1 MPPDKKTQ
9 QENTNGILCF
19 FFDRM
24 GADGKR
30 MESSRYWLPC
40 SISNYTNGALLY
52 IFLLEMYVR
61 SARKR
66 RMIRI
71 IRLFTSLRSGQGV
84 PPCASSS
91 QVPYLSLPA
100 KAESLLIPLLLLS
113 PQNKYALRG
122 PLTAIPERASPV
134 NHSNTVCKT
143 VSHVAGGFL
152 RPKGGFTNE
161 KS

>member
-1 MPPDKKTQ
+1 MPPGKKSQ
-9 QENTNGILCF
+9 QENTNVILCF

-24 GADGKR
+24 GADEKR
-30 MESSRYWLPC
+30 MESSRYWLPY

-52 IFLLEMYVR
+52 ISLTRMYVR
-61 SARKR
+61 SARRR

-91 QVPYLSLPA
+91 QVPYPSLPA
-100 KAESLLIPLLLLS
+100 KAESSLIPLLLLS
-113 PQNKYALRG
+113 PQSNHALRG
-122 PLTAIPERASPV
+122 PLSAIPGRALPD

-143 VSHVAGGFL
+143 VSHVTGGFF
-152 RPKGGFTNE
+152 RSKRRFY
-161 KS
+161 K